1 MGFIEKFP
9 FVTNIRHQHVTGKT
23 AEPALP
29 KINYF
34 NMSRMI
40 KKIQYLKRSMNAIPF
55 ENDDYIGEMQFDN
68 IQDNYNQ
75 GSTHSY
81 LQDLI
86 DINSMGKSPSEKA
99 KLQTLGNAYETL
111 MADNKEILWNSF
123 FGL

>member
-1 MGFIEKFP
+1 
-9 FVTNIRHQHVTGKT
+9 
-23 AEPALP
+23 
-29 KINYF
+29 
-34 NMSRMI
+34 
-40 KKIQYLKRSMNAIPF
+40 MNAIPF
-55 ENDDYIGEMQFDN
+55 ENDDFIGQMQFDGL
-68 IQDNYNQ
+68 QDNYNQ

-123 FGL
+123 FGLWNFPKIKNSVL